1 MPHHPPRH
9 MRGRGGGVSFAG
21 RRGVRCRPGYF
32 LRGRV
37 LSRLFR
43 RLFLAGLADAHAAG
57 TLAFF
62 GELEGLRR
70 REALAAHLAPLSRKK
85 WFLYVKPPPSAGP
98 EARLAYLARYTHPVT
113 ISNSRLL
120 SLA

>member
-32 LRGRV
+32 LPGRV
-37 LSRLFR
+37 LSPLFR

-62 GELEGLRR
+62 GQLEGLRR
-70 REALAAHLAPLSRKK
+70 REAFAAHLAPLSRRNGSSTSSH
-85 WFLYVKPPPSAGP
+85 PPPPGP
-98 EARLAYLARYTHPVT
+98 KQCSP
-113 ISNSRLL
+113 ISPATPTASP
-120 SLA
+120 